1 MNEYRIK
8 AYAKINLGLDVVRRL
23 ENGYHEVKMVMQTVG
38 IYDVLDFQR
47 TAGGIVITTDS
58 GELPTNEDNL
68 IYKAAKLMIEKYHII
83 EGVKIHLEKHI
94 PIAAGMAGGSTDAAA
109 YSYSS
114 TSAAKEKTSAEEV
127 KSTKTAEDTG
137 VIYEHSTDTK
147 TSSTKKTY
155 KPDTALINKLKADAD
170 ARTSQLRSLV
180 EQIMGKQ
187 ADTYGNANDIWSF
200 LRSGNYTVD
209 PATKAQA
216 QADIAEDGYWGVNQT
231 SDRIIQFATA
241 LTGGDPDKIE
251 SMREA
256 FKKGY
261 AQAEK
266 TWGGSLPEISQ
277 KTYDAVMEKFD
288 KLAADAGL
296 TTEA

>member
-1 MNEYRIK
+1 MECGSFHRFFPCFSLNPLKYPLSGDDITGEIK
-8 AYAKINLGLDVVRRL
+8 NPQKVKACIVKDDNRYGQQNRTGKEETMSV
-23 ENGYHEVKMVMQTVG
+23 NGVT
-38 IYDVLDFQR
+38 
-47 TAGGIVITTDS
+47 
-58 GELPTNEDNL
+58 
-68 IYKAAKLMIEKYHII
+68 
-83 EGVKIHLEKHI
+83 
-94 PIAAGMAGGSTDAAA
+94 STQAAAA
-109 YSYSS
+109 YSYNS
-114 TSAAKEKTSAEEV
+114 TSAAKEKTSAEEA
-127 KSTKTAEDTG
+127 KTTTTAEDTG
-137 VIYEHSTDTK
+137 VIYEHSTAAK

-155 KPDTALINKLKADAD
+155 TPDTNLVNKLKADAENR
-170 ARTSQLRSLV
+170 ASQLRSLV
-180 EQIMGKQ
+180 EQMMGKQ
-187 ADTYGNANDIWSF
+187 ANTYGNANDIWSF
-200 LRSGNYTVD
+200 LRSGNFTVD

-231 SDRIIQFATA
+231 SDRIIQFANA

-296 TTEA
+296 TTEE

>member
-1 MNEYRIK
+1 MTKGTGKNRTGKEEIMS
-8 AYAKINLGLDVVRRL
+8 V
-23 ENGYHEVKMVMQTVG
+23 NG
-38 IYDVLDFQR
+38 
-47 TAGGIVITTDS
+47 IT
-58 GELPTNEDNL
+58 
-68 IYKAAKLMIEKYHII
+68 
-83 EGVKIHLEKHI
+83 
-94 PIAAGMAGGSTDAAA
+94 STQAAAA

-137 VIYEHSTDTK
+137 VIYEHNTDTK

-200 LRSGNYTVD
+200 LRSSNYTVD

-241 LTGGDPDKIE
+241 LTGG
-251 SMREA
+251 
-256 FKKGY
+256 GY
-261 AQAEK
+261 
-266 TWGGSLPEISQ
+266 LQ
-277 KTYDAVMEKFD
+277 K
-288 KLAADAGL
+288 
-296 TTEA
+296 

>member
-1 MNEYRIK
+1 MDDRKEETMS
-8 AYAKINLGLDVVRRL
+8 V
-23 ENGYHEVKMVMQTVG
+23 NGVT
-38 IYDVLDFQR
+38 
-47 TAGGIVITTDS
+47 
-58 GELPTNEDNL
+58 
-68 IYKAAKLMIEKYHII
+68 
-83 EGVKIHLEKHI
+83 
-94 PIAAGMAGGSTDAAA
+94 STQAAAA
-109 YSYSS
+109 YSYNS
-114 TSAAKEKTSAEEV
+114 TSAAKEKTSAEEAT
-127 KSTKTAEDTG
+127 TKTTEDTG
-137 VIYEHSTDTK
+137 VIYEHSTDTN

-180 EQIMGKQ
+180 EQMMGKQ
-187 ADTYGNANDIWSF
+187 ATTYGNANDIWSF

-216 QADIAEDGYWGVNQT
+216 QADIAEDGYWGVGQT

-251 SMREA
+251 AMRDA

-296 TTEA
+296 TTEG

>member
-1 MNEYRIK
+1 MS
-8 AYAKINLGLDVVRRL
+8 V
-23 ENGYHEVKMVMQTVG
+23 NGVT
-38 IYDVLDFQR
+38 
-47 TAGGIVITTDS
+47 
-58 GELPTNEDNL
+58 
-68 IYKAAKLMIEKYHII
+68 
-83 EGVKIHLEKHI
+83 
-94 PIAAGMAGGSTDAAA
+94 STQAAAA
-109 YSYSS
+109 YSYNS
-114 TSAAKEKTSAEEV
+114 TSAAKEKTSAKEAA
-127 KSTKTAEDTG
+127 TRTTEDTG
-137 VIYEHSTDTK
+137 VIYEHSTDTN

-155 KPDTALINKLKADAD
+155 KPDTAMINKLKADAD

-180 EQIMGKQ
+180 EQMMGKQ
-187 ADTYGNANDIWSF
+187 ATTYGNANDIWSF

-216 QADIAEDGYWGVNQT
+216 QADIAEDGYWGVGQT

-251 SMREA
+251 AMRDA

-296 TTEA
+296 TTEG

>member
-38 IYDVLDFQR
+38 IYDVLDFER
-47 TAGGIVITTDS
+47 TDGGIVITTDS
-58 GELPTNEDNL
+58 GELPTDENNL
-68 IYKAAKLMIEKYHII
+68 IYKAAKLM
-83 EGVKIHLEKHI
+83 
-94 PIAAGMAGGSTDAAA
+94 MD
-109 YSYSS
+109 
-114 TSAAKEKTSAEEV
+114 
-127 KSTKTAEDTG
+127 
-137 VIYEHSTDTK
+137 
-147 TSSTKKTY
+147 
-155 KPDTALINKLKADAD
+155 
-170 ARTSQLRSLV
+170 
-180 EQIMGKQ
+180 KQ
-187 ADTYGNANDIWSF
+187 ANTYGNANDIWSF
-200 LRSGNYTVD
+200 LRSGNFTVD

-231 SDRIIQFATA
+231 SDRIIQFANA

-296 TTEA
+296 TTEE

>member
-1 MNEYRIK
+1 MECVSFHRFFHCFSLNPLKYPLSGDDITGETKNPQKVKTCIVKDDNRYGQQNRTGK
-8 AYAKINLGLDVVRRL
+8 EETMSV
-23 ENGYHEVKMVMQTVG
+23 NGVT
-38 IYDVLDFQR
+38 
-47 TAGGIVITTDS
+47 
-58 GELPTNEDNL
+58 
-68 IYKAAKLMIEKYHII
+68 
-83 EGVKIHLEKHI
+83 
-94 PIAAGMAGGSTDAAA
+94 STQAAAA
-109 YSYSS
+109 YSYNS
-114 TSAAKEKTSAEEV
+114 TSAAKEKTSAEEA
-127 KSTKTAEDTG
+127 KTTTTAEDTG
-137 VIYEHSTDTK
+137 VIYEHSTAAK

-155 KPDTALINKLKADAD
+155 TPDTNLVNRLKADAENR
-170 ARTSQLRSLV
+170 ASQLRSLV
-180 EQIMGKQ
+180 EQMMGKQ
-187 ADTYGNANDIWSF
+187 ANTYGNANDIWSF
-200 LRSGNYTVD
+200 LRSGNFTVD

-231 SDRIIQFATA
+231 SDRIIQFANA

-296 TTEA
+296 TTEE

>member
-1 MNEYRIK
+1 MS
-8 AYAKINLGLDVVRRL
+8 V
-23 ENGYHEVKMVMQTVG
+23 NGVT
-38 IYDVLDFQR
+38 
-47 TAGGIVITTDS
+47 
-58 GELPTNEDNL
+58 
-68 IYKAAKLMIEKYHII
+68 
-83 EGVKIHLEKHI
+83 
-94 PIAAGMAGGSTDAAA
+94 STQAAAA
-109 YSYSS
+109 YSYNS
-114 TSAAKEKTSAEEV
+114 TSAAKEKTSAEEAT
-127 KSTKTAEDTG
+127 TKTTEDTG
-137 VIYEHSTDTK
+137 VVYEHSTDTN

-180 EQIMGKQ
+180 EQMMGKQ
-187 ADTYGNANDIWSF
+187 ATTYGNANDIWSF

-209 PATKAQA
+209 PAIKAQA
-216 QADIAEDGYWGVNQT
+216 QADIAEDGYWGVGQT

-251 SMREA
+251 AMRDA

-296 TTEA
+296 TTEG

>member
-1 MNEYRIK
+1 MS
-8 AYAKINLGLDVVRRL
+8 V
-23 ENGYHEVKMVMQTVG
+23 NGVT
-38 IYDVLDFQR
+38 
-47 TAGGIVITTDS
+47 
-58 GELPTNEDNL
+58 
-68 IYKAAKLMIEKYHII
+68 
-83 EGVKIHLEKHI
+83 
-94 PIAAGMAGGSTDAAA
+94 STQAAAA
-109 YSYSS
+109 YSYNS
-114 TSAAKEKTSAEEV
+114 TSAAKEKTSAEEAT
-127 KSTKTAEDTG
+127 TKTTEDTG
-137 VIYEHSTDTK
+137 VIYEHSTDTN

-180 EQIMGKQ
+180 EQMMGKQ
-187 ADTYGNANDIWSF
+187 AATYGNANDIWSF

-216 QADIAEDGYWGVNQT
+216 QADIAEDGYWGVTQT

-251 SMREA
+251 AMRDA

-296 TTEA
+296 TTEG

>member
-1 MNEYRIK
+1 MS
-8 AYAKINLGLDVVRRL
+8 V
-23 ENGYHEVKMVMQTVG
+23 NGVT
-38 IYDVLDFQR
+38 
-47 TAGGIVITTDS
+47 
-58 GELPTNEDNL
+58 
-68 IYKAAKLMIEKYHII
+68 
-83 EGVKIHLEKHI
+83 
-94 PIAAGMAGGSTDAAA
+94 STQAAAA
-109 YSYSS
+109 YSYNS
-114 TSAAKEKTSAEEV
+114 TSAAKEKTSAEEAA
-127 KSTKTAEDTG
+127 TRTTEDTG
-137 VIYEHSTDTK
+137 VIYEHSTDTN

-180 EQIMGKQ
+180 EQMMGKQ
-187 ADTYGNANDIWSF
+187 ATTYGNANDIWSF

-216 QADIAEDGYWGVNQT
+216 QADIAEDGYWGVTQT

-251 SMREA
+251 AMRDA

-296 TTEA
+296 TTEG

>member
-1 MNEYRIK
+1 MECGSFHRFFHRFFPCFSLNPLKYPLSGDDITGETKNPQKVKTCIVKDDNRYGQQNRTGK
-8 AYAKINLGLDVVRRL
+8 EETMSV
-23 ENGYHEVKMVMQTVG
+23 NGVT
-38 IYDVLDFQR
+38 
-47 TAGGIVITTDS
+47 
-58 GELPTNEDNL
+58 
-68 IYKAAKLMIEKYHII
+68 
-83 EGVKIHLEKHI
+83 
-94 PIAAGMAGGSTDAAA
+94 STQAAAA
-109 YSYSS
+109 YSYNS
-114 TSAAKEKTSAEEV
+114 TSAAKEKTSAEEA
-127 KSTKTAEDTG
+127 KTTTTAEDTG
-137 VIYEHSTDTK
+137 VIYEHSTAAK

-155 KPDTALINKLKADAD
+155 TPDTNLVNKLKADAENR
-170 ARTSQLRSLV
+170 ASQLRSLV
-180 EQIMGKQ
+180 EQMMGKQ
-187 ADTYGNANDIWSF
+187 ANTYGNANDIWSF
-200 LRSGNYTVD
+200 LRSGNFTVD

-231 SDRIIQFATA
+231 SDRIIQFANA

-251 SMREA
+251 SMRKA

-296 TTEA
+296 TTEK

>member
-1 MNEYRIK
+1 MECGSFHRFFHRFFPCFSLNPLKYPLSGDDITGKTKNPQKVKTCIVKDDNRYGQQNRTGKEETMS
-8 AYAKINLGLDVVRRL
+8 V
-23 ENGYHEVKMVMQTVG
+23 NGVT
-38 IYDVLDFQR
+38 
-47 TAGGIVITTDS
+47 
-58 GELPTNEDNL
+58 
-68 IYKAAKLMIEKYHII
+68 
-83 EGVKIHLEKHI
+83 
-94 PIAAGMAGGSTDAAA
+94 STQAAAA
-109 YSYSS
+109 YSYNS
-114 TSAAKEKTSAEEV
+114 TSAAKEKTSAEEA
-127 KSTKTAEDTG
+127 KTTTTAEDTG
-137 VIYEHSTDTK
+137 VIYEHSTAAK

-155 KPDTALINKLKADAD
+155 TPDTNLVNKLKADAENR
-170 ARTSQLRSLV
+170 ASQLRSLV
-180 EQIMGKQ
+180 EQMMGKQ
-187 ADTYGNANDIWSF
+187 ANTYGNANDIWSF
-200 LRSGNYTVD
+200 LRSGNFTVD

-231 SDRIIQFATA
+231 SDRIIQFANA

-296 TTEA
+296 TTEE

>member
-1 MNEYRIK
+1 MKN
-8 AYAKINLGLDVVRRL
+8 KIFPCFSLNPLKYPLSGDDITGETKNPQKVKTCIVKDDNRYGQQNRTGK
-23 ENGYHEVKMVMQTVG
+23 EETMSVNGVT
-38 IYDVLDFQR
+38 
-47 TAGGIVITTDS
+47 
-58 GELPTNEDNL
+58 
-68 IYKAAKLMIEKYHII
+68 
-83 EGVKIHLEKHI
+83 
-94 PIAAGMAGGSTDAAA
+94 STQAAAA
-109 YSYSS
+109 YSYNS
-114 TSAAKEKTSAEEV
+114 TSAAKEKTSAEEA
-127 KSTKTAEDTG
+127 KTTTTAEDTG
-137 VIYEHSTDTK
+137 VIYEHSTAAK

-155 KPDTALINKLKADAD
+155 TPDTNLVNKLKADAENR
-170 ARTSQLRSLV
+170 ASQLRSLV
-180 EQIMGKQ
+180 EQMMGKQ
-187 ADTYGNANDIWSF
+187 ANTYGNANDIWSF
-200 LRSGNYTVD
+200 LRSGNFTVD

-231 SDRIIQFATA
+231 SDRIIQFANA

-296 TTEA
+296 TTEK

>member
-1 MNEYRIK
+1 MS
-8 AYAKINLGLDVVRRL
+8 V
-23 ENGYHEVKMVMQTVG
+23 NGVT
-38 IYDVLDFQR
+38 
-47 TAGGIVITTDS
+47 
-58 GELPTNEDNL
+58 
-68 IYKAAKLMIEKYHII
+68 
-83 EGVKIHLEKHI
+83 
-94 PIAAGMAGGSTDAAA
+94 STQAAAA
-109 YSYSS
+109 YSYNS
-114 TSAAKEKTSAEEV
+114 TSAAKEKTSAEEAT
-127 KSTKTAEDTG
+127 TKTTKDTG
-137 VIYEHSTDTK
+137 VIYEHSTDTN

-180 EQIMGKQ
+180 EQMMGKQ
-187 ADTYGNANDIWSF
+187 ATTYGNANDIWSF

-216 QADIAEDGYWGVNQT
+216 QADIAEDGYWGVDQT

-241 LTGGDPDKIE
+241 LTGVDPDKIE
-251 SMREA
+251 AMRDA

-296 TTEA
+296 TTEG